1 MKTNAQK
8 SREVLKTVFYYYD
21 DVEDLTNELLLFIR
35 NNKQLNS
42 ALIENRR
49 TKIHSIAW
57 RSMFEYVYELDRTF
71 RLAGYYVS
79 SPQMKAFILDK
90 WEMGYQSL
98 LAPLC
103 KELSKIRED
112 YLK

>member
-8 SREVLKTVFYYYD
+8 SREVLETIFYYYD

-35 NNKQLNS
+35 NNEWLNS

-49 TKIHSIAW
+49 KQIHSIAW
-57 RSMFEYVYELDRTF
+57 RSMFEYVYELDRAF
-71 RLAGYYVS
+71 RLADYYIS
-79 SPQMKAFILDK
+79 SPQMKAFILHK
-90 WEMGYQSL
+90 WKMDYKKL
-98 LAPLC
+98 LAPLY

>member
-1 MKTNAQK
+1 M
-8 SREVLKTVFYYYD
+8 
-21 DVEDLTNELLLFIR
+21 
-35 NNKQLNS
+35 NS
-42 ALIENRR
+42 ALIENRK

-57 RSMFEYVYELDRTF
+57 RSMFEYADFVDNGLRKQ
-71 RLAGYYVS
+71 GYYVS

-103 KELSKIRED
+103 KELQKIRED

>member
-1 MKTNAQK
+1 MKTNTQK
-8 SREVLKTVFYYYD
+8 SRYHLKNVFYNLD

-35 NNKQLNS
+35 NNEWLNS

-49 TKIHSIAW
+49 KQIHSIAW
-57 RSMFEYVYELDRTF
+57 RSMFEYADFVDNGLRKQ
-71 RLAGYYVS
+71 GYYVS
-79 SPQMKAFILDK
+79 NPQMKAFILDK
-90 WEMGYQSL
+90 WGMGYQSL

-103 KELSKIRED
+103 KELQKIRED